1 MIRNLLTLIFIVLV
15 SIAPGTLNYC
25 CASTESGLSESI
37 EVYEIA
43 PGDDIKL
50 FPNPAGDH
58 FSLQNTSKV
67 KGIEIISVIGKTV
80 KVFGEITN
88 FDNFYIG
95 DLNTGLYMVRI
106 IDLDGKVLKTIRLQK
121 K

>member
-1 MIRNLLTLIFIVLV
+1 MVKNLLTLIIIVLI

-25 CASTESGLSESI
+25 CASTDSGMSI
-37 EVYEIA
+37 LFNDLDIS

-58 FSLQNTSKV
+58 FSLQNAAKV

-88 FDNFYIG
+88 FDNIYIG
-95 DLNTGLYMVRI
+95 DLNTGLYMVRV